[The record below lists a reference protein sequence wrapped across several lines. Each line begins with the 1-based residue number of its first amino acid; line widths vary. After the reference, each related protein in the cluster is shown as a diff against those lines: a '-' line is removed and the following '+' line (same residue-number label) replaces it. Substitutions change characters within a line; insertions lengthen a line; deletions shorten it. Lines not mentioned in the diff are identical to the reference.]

1 MCNSVIIFEFQKSSG
16 PGSKKVDTTA
26 QEREAQK
33 EYERIKKQKQRASE
47 TPQQREAR
55 LQKMREYSARSHSTF
70 KLNATAEEKQAHKE
84 YERVKK
90 KQQRANETP
99 QQREVR
105 LQKMKEY
112 EGRITEEYNAST
124 SSTEKCKERSKY
136 SYTKEYDMKQKRI
149 QRERETPEQRE
160 ERLQKAREY
169 KETYTPK
176 AGPKEKEASKLR
188 VAAWRADRSQEQIDK
203 DREAAREGMV
213 KVRGRK
219 TVDERNE
226 EKDKQR
232 LRRMGEP
239 NWRIREGRRNGDK
252 AGEEWDC
259 KLASGKWRQGEKYY
273 GHLEAIDPDN
283 LEWDCPA
290 GPDCTCHRPSYC
302 SKCRREYYGC
312 QALCPGKR
320 CREWR
325 EQETDEPNPGTSGEL
340 YAPTVDIPE
349 DMCEYDQIR
358 QKNIEDRQ
366 RKFREL
372 GLKEAKTKL
381 K

>member
-1 MCNSVIIFEFQKSSG
+1 MYSYFFHLDLNASQARRTITGDRETLLQKKRDDSARRRSNFNANAT
-16 PGSKKVDTTA
+16 D
-26 QEREAQK
+26 QEREAQR
-33 EYERIKKQKQRASE
+33 EYERNKKR
-47 TPQQREAR
+47 
-55 LQKMREYSARSHSTF
+55 
-70 KLNATAEEKQAHKE
+70 
-84 YERVKK
+84 
-90 KQQRANETP
+90 QQRANETLE
-99 QQREVR
+99 QREDR

-112 EGRITEEYNAST
+112 KARIN
-124 SSTEKCKERSKY
+124 STEDGMNKRVSNKFC
-136 SYTKEYDMKQKRI
+136 YTREYDRIQRSI

-169 KETYTPK
+169 KTTYKPK
-176 AGPKEKEASKLR
+176 ATVKEKDAKREYM
-188 VAAWRADRSQEQIDK
+188 AAMRANRTEEQIAQ
-203 DREAAREGMV
+203 DREAARQRMAN
-213 KVRGRK
+213 VRSRM

-232 LRRMGEP
+232 ERRMGEP
-239 NWRIREGRRNGDK
+239 NWRRKELDLIGDK
-252 AGEEWDC
+252 AQEERER
-259 KLASGKWRQGEKYY
+259 KLASGKWRQSENYY
-273 GHLEAIDPDN
+273 GCLEAIDPDN

-290 GPDCTCHRPSYC
+290 GPDCKCHLPRTCSR
-302 SKCRREYYGC
+302 CRRTYFGC

-358 QKNIEDRQ
+358 QRNIEDRQ